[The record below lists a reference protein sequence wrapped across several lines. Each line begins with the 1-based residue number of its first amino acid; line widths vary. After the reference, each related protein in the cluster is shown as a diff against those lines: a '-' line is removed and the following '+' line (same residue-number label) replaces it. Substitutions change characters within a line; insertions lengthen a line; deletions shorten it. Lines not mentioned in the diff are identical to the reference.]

1 MELSPRVRALL
12 SLVVCLHIAAVFVAP
27 FTFNSSPAPGMA
39 AASPVG
45 AVLMDWFEPYIDA
58 LYLRHGYAFFA
69 PDPGPS
75 HLFRAKLE
83 FDDGREPEELMFPDL
98 RRHRPRLLYHRHFML
113 SERLIV
119 GYVPAVA
126 PRELVDDPVRMA
138 AWRASRDAY
147 VDYYE
152 QLRQSYIAH
161 LKHRYGAQRVTLTRL
176 EHQILSPAD
185 IVENRR
191 DMADERLYEVHPED
205 VVAEKLP

>member
-39 AASPVG
+39 AESPVG
-45 AVLMDWFEPYIDA
+45 AVLMNWFEPYIDA